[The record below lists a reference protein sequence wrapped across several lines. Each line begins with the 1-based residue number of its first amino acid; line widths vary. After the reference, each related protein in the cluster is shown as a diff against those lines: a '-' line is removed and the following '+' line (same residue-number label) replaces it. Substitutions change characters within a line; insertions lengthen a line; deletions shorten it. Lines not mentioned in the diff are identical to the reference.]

1 MSFLRQSTYRKRE
14 VSLAGWRLFP
24 YIGLLSW
31 SFIIHSALEWD
42 IITMQK

>member
-1 MSFLRQSTYRKRE
+1 MSFPRQSKDRK
-14 VSLAGWRLFP
+14 LCLDGMRLFL

-42 IITMQK
+42 ITTMQK